1 MGSSIFCATSSLRL
15 LPRLLERFQQKPP
28 LVEVHIEE
36 AIDST
41 VMQWLPER
49 RVELGFVVLPDERV
63 DTLTLAGDE
72 LVAVLPA
79 AHPLA
84 YQSAIGAM
92 GFHGQPFIRTSAG
105 SGPHI
110 DAFWASQ
117 GTAPRTLLR
126 FEQLSSMTG
135 FVAQGEAVTIAAR
148 LALPEPPSGVVYRP
162 LRPRCRWKIALAAL
176 SFDKLSPAAL
186 AFVELTQKSRGSL
199 TIEY

>member
-1 MGSSIFCATSSLRL
+1 M
-15 LPRLLERFQQKPP
+15 
-28 LVEVHIEE
+28 HIEE

-49 RVELGFVVLPDERV
+49 RVEPGFVVLPDERF

-110 DAFWASQ
+110 DAFLGQ
-117 GTAPRTLLR
+117 PRR
-126 FEQLSSMTG
+126 RIQNP
-135 FVAQGEAVTIAAR
+135 AQV
-148 LALPEPPSGVVYRP
+148 
-162 LRPRCRWKIALAAL
+162 
-176 SFDKLSPAAL
+176 
-186 AFVELTQKSRGSL
+186 
-199 TIEY
+199 

>member
-1 MGSSIFCATSSLRL
+1 MGSSSFCATSSLRL
-15 LPRLLERFQQKPP
+15 LPRLLERFQQKHP

-49 RVELGFVVLPDERV
+49 RVELGFVVLPDERF

-105 SGPHI
+105 SGPI
-110 DAFWASQ
+110 SMLFWPAK
-117 GTAPRTLLR
+117 APHP
-126 FEQLSSMTG
+126 EPCSGLSSS
-135 FVAQGEAVTIAAR
+135 AQ
-148 LALPEPPSGVVYRP
+148 
-162 LRPRCRWKIALAAL
+162 
-176 SFDKLSPAAL
+176 
-186 AFVELTQKSRGSL
+186 
-199 TIEY
+199 